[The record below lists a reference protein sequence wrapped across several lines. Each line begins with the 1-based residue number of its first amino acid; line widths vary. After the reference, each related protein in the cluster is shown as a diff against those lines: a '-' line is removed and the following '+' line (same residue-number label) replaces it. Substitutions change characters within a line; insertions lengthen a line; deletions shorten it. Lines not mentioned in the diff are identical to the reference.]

1 MQAFFFP
8 YDELH
13 ACVWTD
19 LMLAFSMI
27 PASSNSVGHLRLICN
42 EGWCQMTFFIQGQ
55 LDYGALVPGMAQIVG
70 S

>member
-1 MQAFFFP
+1 
-8 YDELH
+8 
-13 ACVWTD
+13 
-19 LMLAFSMI
+19 MLAFSII
-27 PASSNSVGHLRLICN
+27 PASSNSGHLRLICN